1 MSIGGHRSVVGM
13 GKITTI
19 DSSTIDSNL
28 TTAAT
33 FAIALVLGIVAIKVV
48 IKLINRAAGK

>member
-1 MSIGGHRSVVGM
+1 MGAIG
-13 GKITTI
+13 TI
-19 DSSTIDSNL
+19 DDTVIEDNL
-28 TTAAT
+28 ETAAT

>member
-1 MSIGGHRSVVGM
+1 MGEIGSIDNE
-13 GKITTI
+13 TI
-19 DSSTIDSNL
+19 SSNL
-28 TTAAT
+28 DTASG

>member
-1 MSIGGHRSVVGM
+1 M
-13 GKITTI
+13 GTITTI
-19 DSSTIDSNL
+19 NDAIISANL
-28 TTAAT
+28 TTAST

>member
-1 MSIGGHRSVVGM
+1 M
-13 GKITTI
+13 GTITTI
-19 DSSTIDSNL
+19 DDSIISDNL
-28 TTAAT
+28 DTAST

>member
-1 MSIGGHRSVVGM
+1 MEGGTSMGEIGSIATGVISG
-13 GKITTI
+13 
-19 DSSTIDSNL
+19 NL
-28 TTAAT
+28 DTAAT